1 MKDTRG
7 EFIMGIR
14 TYARLGITCSALIFC
29 FYAALAIGQSH
40 EEAIPVG
47 KAATVQI
54 NCSNS
59 PGGIETYDATITLL
73 EIVRGADAWDLL
85 KKADGS
91 NVKPEETDEY
101 ILARVSFKMKPR
113 GAPGDKTYD
122 LDRPL
127 QFTAFSDDFEE
138 YETPT
143 VVLPEPRLKRTVAAD
158 QNAEGWIALK
168 VRMQDSQPLLMFDP
182 SSGGAWSRGKIL
194 FFRLYK

>member
-1 MKDTRG
+1 
-7 EFIMGIR
+7 MGIKGF
-14 TYARLGITCSALIFC
+14 ARLGIICSALIFC
-29 FYAALAIGQSH
+29 LYAASATGQSN
-40 EEAIPVG
+40 EDAIPVG
-47 KAATVQI
+47 KAVTVQI

-59 PGGIETYDATITLL
+59 PGGIEAYDATLTLL
-73 EIVRGADAWDLL
+73 EIVRGDDAIDLL
-85 KKADGS
+85 KEADS
-91 NVKPEETDEY
+91 TNKVHDKSDDY
-101 ILARVSFKMKPR
+101 ILARISFKMKAR

-138 YETPT
+138 YETPA

-158 QNAEGWIALK
+158 QYAEGWIALK
-168 VRMQDSQPLLMFDP
+168 VRKQDAQPLLMFDP